1 MCEHTRLRQM
11 VKRAY
16 GYRCQLCFKQFHSKE
31 LNAHHILQKQH
42 GGLTI
47 FDNMKPLCFD
57 ECHAKVH
64 EGPITHNVRGGLLL
78 IIPMTIQIPKLTLI
92 RQPSLVLAAA

>member
-16 GYRCQLCFKQFHSKE
+16 GYRCQRCFKIFPKKE
-31 LNAHHILQKQH
+31 LNAHHILPRKY

-47 FDNMKPLCFD
+47 FDNLKPLCFA
-57 ECHAKVH
+57 ECHVRVH
-64 EGPITHNVRGGLLL
+64 DGPITHNIRGELLL
-78 IIPMTIQIPKLTLI
+78 IIPMTIQIPNLTLI
-92 RQPSLVLAAA
+92 ETPSLVLAA